1 MELDKLIIQSG
12 NFTGKGLERDVTKSL
27 HKGGLLEL
35 ISFKTDEMFKD
46 VKVGEKEDL
55 PDYNLGPEMEFT
67 AEKVDKLLSEA

>member
-1 MELDKLIIQSG
+1 
-12 NFTGKGLERDVTKSL
+12 
-27 HKGGLLEL
+27 
-35 ISFKTDEMFKD
+35 MFKD